1 MRINTEK
8 SITTIINRIKNYF
21 EFVSA
26 LRIQYE
32 REYINFDLKFQNLGE
47 AIYYMQIFSMF
58 LRTHKHFIQHNEQV
72 VDFI

>member
-1 MRINTEK
+1 MRLNTEK

-47 AIYYMQIFSMF
+47 TIYYMQIVSMF
-58 LRTHKHFIQHNEQV
+58 LRTHKHI
-72 VDFI
+72 I